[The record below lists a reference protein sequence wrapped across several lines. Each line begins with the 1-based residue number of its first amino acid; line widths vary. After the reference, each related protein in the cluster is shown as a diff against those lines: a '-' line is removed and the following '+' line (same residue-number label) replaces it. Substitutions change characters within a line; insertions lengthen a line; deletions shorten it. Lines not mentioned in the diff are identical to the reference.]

1 MNTFETTWT
10 KEELAAYVLLYC
22 AHADYVE
29 DPEEIELIRSKVDKA
44 HYKAIHKEFENDNDY
59 QSIQKIEAAID
70 RLGYSKKEVNT
81 LISEMKALFLSD
93 GHYDETE
100 KMLFL
105 GLKKILKIS

>member
-1 MNTFETTWT
+1 MNTFETSWD
-10 KEELAAYVLLYC
+10 KKELAAYILLYC
-22 AHADYVE
+22 ANANYQE

-44 HYKAIHKEFENDNDY
+44 DYKAIRKEFEADNDY
-59 QSIQKIEAAID
+59 QSIQKIEAAVD
-70 RLGYSKKEVNT
+70 RLGYSKKEINV
-81 LISEMKALFLSD
+81 LISEMKTLFLSD